1 MTILEITKQPY
12 NIFDSFQFMDVL
24 VDDGTRV
31 YQTSIVEPLISEVQN
46 ATLPYHTDK
55 GDFQLK
61 LFDQ

>member
-31 YQTSIVEPLISEVQN
+31 YETSIVEPLISEVQN
-46 ATLPYHTDK
+46 ATLPHQVQK

-61 LFDQ
+61 LFNE

>member
-31 YQTSIVEPLISEVQN
+31 YETSIVEPLISDVMR
-46 ATLPYHTDK
+46 ATLPYQVTK